1 MPFLLSLLSLSFS
14 LFLPHGPET
23 HVLFVFTVLLFFLI
37 VLLYFLK
44 NNFLN
49 YSSML
54 LYLILLFIYLI
65 CFCVLFYLL
74 QRLKSNS
81 FNMYLLVKDVNFS
94 ENQFDVIISLHY
106 HSFLNSL

>member
-1 MPFLLSLLSLSFS
+1 
-14 LFLPHGPET
+14 
-23 HVLFVFTVLLFFLI
+23 
-37 VLLYFLK
+37 
-44 NNFLN
+44 
-49 YSSML
+49 ML

-94 ENQFDVIISLHY
+94 ENQFDVIISLHC